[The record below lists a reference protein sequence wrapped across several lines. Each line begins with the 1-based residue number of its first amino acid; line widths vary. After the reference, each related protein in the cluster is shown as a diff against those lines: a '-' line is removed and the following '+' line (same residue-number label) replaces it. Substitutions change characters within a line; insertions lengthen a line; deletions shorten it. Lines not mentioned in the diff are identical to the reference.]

1 MTALFALNTLWFS
14 LIAIAGVIGHVIKK
28 WADDE
33 IKISVLDWFLG
44 NPKSTVV
51 MLFSVFGSL
60 FAAIAAGQVNNI
72 NDLNQVALVFVWG
85 FACNSAVNKQ

>member
-1 MTALFALNTLWFS
+1 MNALLTLNTFWFS
-14 LIAIAGVIGHVIKK
+14 LLAIAGVIGHVVKK

-33 IKISVLDWFLG
+33 IKTSVTDWFIG
-44 NPKSTVV
+44 NPKSTVA
-51 MLFSVFGSL
+51 MLLSVFGTL